1 MLAWAD
7 LDEPM
12 VRTFSRSQPEGWRL
26 RSVMERYDFELGF
39 RTEIA
44 QVAQQQTGHPELD
57 PAPLVRPIVNREC
70 GRCHWWEHCRPQ
82 LHPDDVSLRIDKGA
96 LDMREIVTLR
106 RHGIDTVTDLARVD
120 VDELLEWYLPEVTH
134 RGGAEVRLRT
144 AVRRATMLGAGV
156 WFARETEGPIEVP
169 AGDTEIDFDIE
180 TAANGRIYLWGFL
193 IRDPGQPGPGVYTE
207 FSRFA
212 DLDAHGEAALAVEAF
227 GWLRSVVEGG
237 GRVVVYHY
245 SGYEV
250 AMIRRWPTGRTTGCW
265 TGRPRTRR
273 STSSTCW
280 RSSRPTTS
288 ASPGSV

>member
-1 MLAWAD
+1 MLRFGSRASDFLQLAHYHRMLQACGFAAEHALGAVIGTDGLFDAPVLAWAD

-134 RGGAEVRLRT
+134 RSGAEARLRT

-169 AGDTEIDFDIE
+169 G
-180 TAANGRIYLWGFL
+180 GRHRDRLRHRDGRQRADLSVGFP
-193 IRDPGQPGPGVYTE
+193 DPGSGSAGAGRLHRVQPV
-207 FSRFA
+207 R
-212 DLDAHGEAALAVEAF
+212 
-227 GWLRSVVEGG
+227 RS
-237 GRVVVYHY
+237 
-245 SGYEV
+245 
-250 AMIRRWPTGRTTGCW
+250 
-265 TGRPRTRR
+265 GRPR
-273 STSSTCW
+273 
-280 RSSRPTTS
+280 
-288 ASPGSV
+288 